1 MNASVWV
8 NGELRGAERARELTT
23 AGDLRIAADGGA
35 RHLWKLGLKPHV
47 VIGDMDSL
55 DHSLWENDPSVER
68 IAASSD
74 KDKTDAELAVDLAF
88 ERGCYQVTLF
98 AATGGRL
105 DHTLGNVSLVAKY
118 PGRVAIVDGDAT
130 LVAIDNTRKFRL
142 HGTPG
147 SVVSLIPFGR
157 SVEKVTSIG
166 LRYPIEKEDLT
177 VGTRG
182 ISNRL
187 SAHESCT
194 CVAEG
199 LLLAYAEQK
208 PE

>member
-1 MNASVWV
+1 M
-8 NGELRGAERARELTT
+8 
-23 AGDLRIAADGGA
+23 
-35 RHLWKLGLKPHV
+35 
-47 VIGDMDSL
+47 
-55 DHSLWENDPSVER
+55 
-68 IAASSD
+68 
-74 KDKTDAELAVDLAF
+74 
-88 ERGCYQVTLF
+88 
-98 AATGGRL
+98 